1 MGLRAATGNRAFE
14 KALETEETAMRAKIA
29 ERSADEL
36 ISEHL
41 PLAKQIAA
49 RMKRRY
55 SWVNMDDLYS
65 YSLLGLTMAANAYEP
80 DRGVPFANF
89 ASQKA
94 MFWAIDEM
102 RKDNILRRRNAKNT
116 PRFVSINDTP
126 SDSEQIGLDVEDD
139 HSDETLEELEARD
152 LCQTML
158 SHLRTQDRQLLTMYY
173 GQQLT
178 FKEIARIFDISESS
192 VCLRHK
198 ALIKKLRKL
207 AHTINVV

>member
-1 MGLRAATGNRAFE
+1 
-14 KALETEETAMRAKIA
+14 MRATKTL
-29 ERSADEL
+29 ERSPDEL
-36 ISEHL
+36 IREHM
-41 PLAKQIAA
+41 PLARQIAA

-55 SWVNMDDLYS
+55 SWVNMEDLYS
-65 YSLLGLTMAANAYEP
+65 YSLLGLTMSANAYEP

-102 RKDNILRRRNAKNT
+102 RKDGILRRRSAKAT
-116 PRFVSINDTP
+116 PRFISINDTP
-126 SDSEQIGLDVEDD
+126 SDSDQIGLDVM
-139 HSDETLEELEARD
+139 DETSADDEHDFEARD
-152 LCQTML
+152 LCATML
-158 SHLRTQDRQLLTMYY
+158 DQLRTQDRQLLTMYY

-178 FKEIARIFDISESS
+178 FKEIAKIFSISESS

-207 AHTINVV
+207 AHTMNAV